1 MALVQRQFV
10 LCTIF
15 IYNWFPDVFKANS
28 YQIRQF
34 GLPNKLSS
42 FITQVLLL
50 AILHSVSTQS
60 LCYTKIYMGLRE
72 CPCGV
77 FQTMEYRNLQWNSF
91 FNLDHTRQFFRSGNY
106 RTIKQDPATGS
117 VQVVF
122 AGCVCVLYCTD
133 IFVQP
138 LRKILVEQKR
148 GGNQQ
153 SKNELEK
160 KGKPFI

>member
-1 MALVQRQFV
+1 MQPQQTKLNVTLSGNLFLLSITIMCLESLCAYMKLDRGSMYGLGTETICFV
-10 LCTIF
+10 YNN

-50 AILHSVSTQS
+50 AILHSVSTQR

-77 FQTMEYRNLQWNSF
+77 F
-91 FNLDHTRQFFRSGNY
+91 
-106 RTIKQDPATGS
+106 
-117 VQVVF
+117 
-122 AGCVCVLYCTD
+122 
-133 IFVQP
+133 
-138 LRKILVEQKR
+138 
-148 GGNQQ
+148 
-153 SKNELEK
+153 
-160 KGKPFI
+160 